1 MDVGELLSFKPD
13 RSSKRPYEEDCS
25 ELGQD
30 KPPPAKVPRGRDAT
44 LNSVVGAGLS
54 NLNGVSD
61 EEKLRLLQSLDDD
74 DTSAELGDVL
84 DAGGVKRML
93 LSFEKKVL
101 KNQEMRIKFPDLP
114 EKFMESELELNDEI
128 QKLHVIA
135 TVPEHYQVLIE
146 TNAIQTLV
154 GLLSH
159 DNSDVAIGIIDLL
172 QELTD
177 VDTLNESEEEAERLI
192 EGLLGEQV
200 HCTLCVI
207 SSSINYG
214 TGYDCIPTW

>member
-13 RSSKRPYEEDCS
+13 RSSKRPYEEDRS
-25 ELGQD
+25 ELGRDQ
-30 KPPPAKVPRGRDAT
+30 PPPVKVHRGRDAT
-44 LNSVVGAGLS
+44 LNSVVGAGVS

-61 EEKLRLLQSLDDD
+61 EEKLQLLQSLDDD
-74 DTSAELGDVL
+74 DIGAELGDVL

-114 EKFMESELELNDEI
+114 EKFMESELELNDEL
-128 QKLHVIA
+128 QKLHVVA

-159 DNSDVAIGIIDLL
+159 DNSDVAIAVIDLL

-200 HCTLCVI
+200 HFV
-207 SSSINYG
+207 
-214 TGYDCIPTW
+214 

>member
-1 MDVGELLSFKPD
+1 MNLDELLAFKPGG
-13 RSSKRPYEEDCS
+13 SGKRTLEEERDQS
-25 ELGQD
+25 GQEQD
-30 KPPPAKVPRGRDAT
+30 ERPPPAKIPRGRGAEFMP
-44 LNSVVGAGLS
+44 NSVGGPSASGS
-54 NLNGVSD
+54 SMNGISD

-74 DTSAELGDVL
+74 NDANETGEVV
-84 DAGGVKRML
+84 DAGAVKRML

-135 TVPEHYQVLIE
+135 TVPEHYPILVE
-146 TNAIQTLV
+146 MNAVQTLV

-159 DNSDVAIGIIDLL
+159 DNSDVAIAVIDLL

-177 VDTLNESEEEAERLI
+177 VDTLNESEEEAETLI
-192 EGLLGEQV
+192 EALLNEQV
-200 HCTLCVI
+200 SWHC
-207 SSSINYG
+207 
-214 TGYDCIPTW
+214 GYTFTWCFR

>member
-13 RSSKRPYEEDCS
+13 RSSKRPYEEDRS
-25 ELGQD
+25 ELGRDQ
-30 KPPPAKVPRGRDAT
+30 PPPAKVHRGRDAT
-44 LNSVVGAGLS
+44 LNSVVGADVS

-61 EEKLRLLQSLDDD
+61 EEKLQLLQSLDDD
-74 DTSAELGDVL
+74 DIGAELGDVL

-114 EKFMESELELNDEI
+114 EKFMESELELNDEL
-128 QKLHVIA
+128 QKLHVVA

-159 DNSDVAIGIIDLL
+159 DNSDVAIAVIDLL

-200 HCTLCVI
+200 HFV
-207 SSSINYG
+207 
-214 TGYDCIPTW
+214 